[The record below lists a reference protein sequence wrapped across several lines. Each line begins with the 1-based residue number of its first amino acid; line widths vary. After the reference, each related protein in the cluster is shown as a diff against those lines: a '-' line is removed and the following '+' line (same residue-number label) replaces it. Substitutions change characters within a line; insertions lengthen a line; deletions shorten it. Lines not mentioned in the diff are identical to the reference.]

1 MYAAAVSSA
10 VRRRPVSAPSL
21 TVPPAAAPQ
30 EAHSLEQVCGGS
42 SVFPSAEKTENM
54 LMNLLLPLC
63 LRVGCGRSG
72 ERARCP
78 GDLTEPKLMLYLS
91 ERARCPGDLT
101 EPKLI
106 LCLTNVPF
114 RTCSWPP
121 LTTRRLLRQ
130 TCPRCAR
137 RTSVSR

>member
-91 ERARCPGDLT
+91 ERARCPGALT
-101 EPKLI
+101 EPKLMLYLSERARCPGDLTESKLMLYLINVI
-106 LCLTNVPF
+106 L
-114 RTCSWPP
+114 RSEHASG
-121 LTTRRLLRQ
+121 LL
-130 TCPRCAR
+130 
-137 RTSVSR
+137 